1 MIISRGPGR
10 DNVDNVIS
18 KLIEIETELQQ
29 ATALADVLA
38 AAFCGSSPPDDNSAA
53 IVASN
58 LFRSV
63 DRASGKLNE
72 ALRAVREVHESGKE

>member
-29 ATALADVLA
+29 ATALADVLM
-38 AAFCGSSPPDDNSAA
+38 AAFCGSSPPNDSSAA
-53 IVASN
+53 IIATN
-58 LFRSV
+58 LFMSV
-63 DRASGKLNE
+63 DRASAELNE
-72 ALRAVREVHESGKE
+72 AFKAAREVHESGKE